1 MSVFADQLK
10 NSAADMDGMAAW
22 LDSLDHETRVK
33 EVRSLAPL
41 RKGSGYSPNHQG

>member
-22 LDSLDHETRVK
+22 LDSLDQR
-33 EVRSLAPL
+33 RAL
-41 RKGSGYSPNHQG
+41 RKFAP